1 MAGGREPDRGGPFPL
16 GAAVTVA
23 DLDGDP
29 HPLLHRLR
37 AAEPVSWLPA
47 VGGWLVTRHDLALAV
62 MRDSRGF
69 TVDDPRF
76 STAQVVGPS
85 MLSLDGGPHRRHR
98 DPFSAAFRGAA
109 ARDRLESLATRTA
122 YSLVNELK
130 SAGQSRYGGAA
141 ELRRGLAGPLAVA
154 VVTGLLGL
162 QDTDP
167 AEVLAWYDAIV
178 TAVTALSARRSLA
191 LPGSGRGWPGRV
203 FSDWKRE
210 ELRLRS
216 ARRAADRCS
225 SAASQEGGLTPDE
238 VASDAA
244 VLMFGGIET
253 TEGMISN
260 AVLHLLS
267 HPAVLAAV
275 RGGPVPAARRG
286 GRVAA
291 AGAGRGRGRPVR
303 HRATPSWPAPGS
315 AAATWSACRSPGP
328 TGTRRCSIART
339 SSPPA
344 ARARSTT
351 WASPADR
358 TSAPARSWRPRRPR
372 PRSAR
377 CSTCCPG
384 CASTQPPAARRRAA
398 WCSASRRSSH
408 VRWDAPAG
416 PAEAQATWMERL
428 ARPSQ

>member
-109 ARDRLESLATRTA
+109 ARDRLESLATQTA

-162 QDTDP
+162 PDTDP

-178 TAVTALSARRSLA
+178 TAVTALSAGPGPGPGPVSIDVPSIAIDTDRRDIDLVQAGRAAFAELRERVTAAVRAPGGRSL
-191 LPGSGRGWPGRV
+191 L
-203 FSDWKRE
+203 
-210 ELRLRS
+210 
-216 ARRAADRCS
+216 AA
-225 SAASQEGGLTPDE
+225 AAAEGGLTPDE

-267 HPAVLAAV
+267 HPAALAATAADRSLLPAAV
-275 RGGPVPAARRG
+275 AESLRLEPAAAVIDRYAVDDAELAGARIGRGDLVRVSIAAANRDPAVFGRPDGFEPGRGGAQHNLGFARG
-286 GRVAA
+286 PHFCPGAQLA
-291 AGAGRGRGRPVR
+291 SAETTAGVSALIDLLPGLRLDPDRP
-303 HRATPSWPAPGS
+303 PPAPRGLVF
-315 AAATWSACRSPGP
+315 RK
-328 TGTRRCSIART
+328 
-339 SSPPA
+339 PPA
-344 ARARSTT
+344 LHVV
-351 WASPADR
+351 WDG
-358 TSAPARSWRPRRPR
+358 
-372 PRSAR
+372 
-377 CSTCCPG
+377 PG
-384 CASTQPPAARRRAA
+384 
-398 WCSASRRSSH
+398 
-408 VRWDAPAG
+408 
-416 PAEAQATWMERL
+416 
-428 ARPSQ
+428 

>member
-98 DPFSAAFRGAA
+98 DPFSVAFRGAA
-109 ARDRLESLATRTA
+109 ARDRLESLATQTA

-130 SAGQSRYGGAA
+130 SAGQSRDGGAA

-162 QDTDP
+162 PGTDP
-167 AEVLAWYDAIV
+167 AEVLTWYDAIV
-178 TAVTALSARRSLA
+178 TAVTALSADG
-191 LPGSGRGWPGRV
+191 PGSAGGAAEAGRAAFSALSGRV
-203 FSDWKRE
+203 T
-210 ELRLRS
+210 
-216 ARRAADRCS
+216 AAVRAPGGGS
-225 SAASQEGGLTPDE
+225 LLSAASQEGGLTPDE

-260 AVLHLLS
+260 AVLHLLGD
-267 HPAVLAAV
+267 PAWLAAV
-275 RGGPVPAARRG
+275 RADRSLLPAAVAESLRLEPAAAVVDRYAAAEAELGGARVRRG
-286 GRVAA
+286 DLVRVSIAGANRDPAVFDRPDEFDPSRGGAQHNLGFARGPHFCPGAQLASAETSAA
-291 AGAGRGRGRPVR
+291 AGALLDLL
-303 HRATPSWPAPGS
+303 PGL
-315 AAATWSACRSPGP
+315 RLDPD
-328 TGTRRCSIART
+328 R
-339 SSPPA
+339 PA
-344 ARARSTT
+344 A
-351 WASPADR
+351 
-358 TSAPARSWRPRRPR
+358 PRGLVFRK
-372 PRSAR
+372 
-377 CSTCCPG
+377 
-384 CASTQPPAARRRAA
+384 PPEL
-398 WCSASRRSSH
+398 H

-416 PAEAQATWMERL
+416 PAG
-428 ARPSQ
+428 

>member
-109 ARDRLESLATRTA
+109 ARDRLESLATQTA

-130 SAGQSRYGGAA
+130 SAGQSRDGGAA

-162 QDTDP
+162 PGTDP
-167 AEVLAWYDAIV
+167 AEILTWYDAIV
-178 TAVTALSARRSLA
+178 TAVTALSADG
-191 LPGSGRGWPGRV
+191 PGSAGGAAEAGRAAFSALSGRV
-203 FSDWKRE
+203 T
-210 ELRLRS
+210 
-216 ARRAADRCS
+216 AAVRAPGGGS
-225 SAASQEGGLTPDE
+225 LLSAASQEGGLTPDE

-260 AVLHLLS
+260 AVLHLLGD
-267 HPAVLAAV
+267 PAWLAAV
-275 RGGPVPAARRG
+275 RADRSLLPAAVAESLRLEPAAAVVDRYAAAEAELGGARVRRG
-286 GRVAA
+286 DLVRVSIAGANRDPAVFDRPDEFDPSRGGAQHNLGFARGPHFCPGAQLASAETSAA
-291 AGAGRGRGRPVR
+291 AGALLDLL
-303 HRATPSWPAPGS
+303 PGL
-315 AAATWSACRSPGP
+315 RLDPD
-328 TGTRRCSIART
+328 R
-339 SSPPA
+339 PA
-344 ARARSTT
+344 A
-351 WASPADR
+351 
-358 TSAPARSWRPRRPR
+358 PRGLVFRK
-372 PRSAR
+372 
-377 CSTCCPG
+377 
-384 CASTQPPAARRRAA
+384 PPEL
-398 WCSASRRSSH
+398 H

-416 PAEAQATWMERL
+416 PAG
-428 ARPSQ
+428 

>member
-1 MAGGREPDRGGPFPL
+1 MDGTEPDRGGPFPL

-47 VGGWLVTRHDLALAV
+47 LGGWLVTRHDQALAV

-85 MLSLDGGPHRRHR
+85 MLSLDGDPHRRHR

-109 ARDRLESLATRTA
+109 ARARLESLATQTA
-122 YSLVNELK
+122 YTLVKELRT
-130 SAGQSRYGGAA
+130 AGQSRYGGAA

-162 QDTDP
+162 PDTDP

-178 TAVTALSARRSLA
+178 TAVTALSAAGPDPVDVPLIGIDADQRDIEKLRAGQAAFGELRERVTAAVRAPGARSL
-191 LPGSGRGWPGRV
+191 L
-203 FSDWKRE
+203 
-210 ELRLRS
+210 
-216 ARRAADRCS
+216 AA
-225 SAASQEGGLTPDE
+225 AAAGGNGGGLTPDE

-267 HPAVLAAV
+267 HPAELAAV
-275 RGGPVPAARRG
+275 RADRSRLPAAVTESLRLEPAAAVVDRYATAGAELAGARIRRG
-286 GRVAA
+286 DLVRVSIAA
-291 AGAGRGRGRPVR
+291 ANRDPAMFAAPDRFDPGRPGAQHNLGFAR
-303 HRATPSWPAPGS
+303 GPHFCPGAQLAS
-315 AAATWSACRSPGP
+315 AETAAAVSALLDLLPGLRLDP
-328 TGTRRCSIART
+328 
-339 SSPPA
+339 
-344 ARARSTT
+344 
-351 WASPADR
+351 DR
-358 TSAPARSWRPRRPR
+358 P
-372 PRSAR
+372 
-377 CSTCCPG
+377 
-384 CASTQPPAARRRAA
+384 
-398 WCSASRRSSH
+398 
-408 VRWDAPAG
+408 PAG
-416 PAEAQATWMERL
+416 PRGLVFRKPPELCVVWDG
-428 ARPSQ
+428 PG

>member
-1 MAGGREPDRGGPFPL
+1 
-16 GAAVTVA
+16 
-23 DLDGDP
+23 
-29 HPLLHRLR
+29 
-37 AAEPVSWLPA
+37 VSWLPA

-98 DPFSAAFRGAA
+98 DPFSAAFRGTA
-109 ARDRLESLATRTA
+109 ARDRLESLAAHTA

-167 AEVLAWYDAIV
+167 AEVLTWYDAIV
-178 TAVTALSARRSLA
+178 TAVTALSADGPGAAGGAAEAGRAAFSALSRRVTAAVRAPGGRSL
-191 LPGSGRGWPGRV
+191 L
-203 FSDWKRE
+203 
-210 ELRLRS
+210 
-216 ARRAADRCS
+216 
-225 SAASQEGGLTPDE
+225 SAAAQEGGLTPDE

-267 HPAVLAAV
+267 HPAALAGVAADRSLLPAVAAESLRLEPAAAV
-275 RGGPVPAARRG
+275 VDRYATADAELAGALIRRGDLVRVSIAGANRDPAVFDRPDEFTPGRPGPQHNLGFARGPHFCPGAQLASAETAAAVGALLDLLPGLRLDPGRPAAPRG
-286 GRVAA
+286 LVFRK
-291 AGAGRGRGRPVR
+291 
-303 HRATPSWPAPGS
+303 
-315 AAATWSACRSPGP
+315 
-328 TGTRRCSIART
+328 
-339 SSPPA
+339 PPEL
-344 ARARSTT
+344 
-351 WASPADR
+351 
-358 TSAPARSWRPRRPR
+358 
-372 PRSAR
+372 
-377 CSTCCPG
+377 
-384 CASTQPPAARRRAA
+384 
-398 WCSASRRSSH
+398 H

-416 PAEAQATWMERL
+416 PAG
-428 ARPSQ
+428 

>member
-109 ARDRLESLATRTA
+109 ARDRLESLATQTA

-130 SAGQSRYGGAA
+130 SAGQSRDGGAA

-162 QDTDP
+162 PGTDP
-167 AEVLAWYDAIV
+167 AEVLTWYDAIV
-178 TAVTALSARRSLA
+178 TAVTALSADG
-191 LPGSGRGWPGRV
+191 PGSAGGAAEAGRAAFSALSGRV
-203 FSDWKRE
+203 T
-210 ELRLRS
+210 
-216 ARRAADRCS
+216 AAVRAPGGGS
-225 SAASQEGGLTPDE
+225 LLSAASQEGGLTPDE

-260 AVLHLLS
+260 AVLHLLGD
-267 HPAVLAAV
+267 PAWLAAV
-275 RGGPVPAARRG
+275 RADRSLLPAAVAESLRLEPAAAVVDRYAAAEAELGGARVRRG
-286 GRVAA
+286 DLVRVSIAGANRDPAVFDRPDEFDPSRGGAQHNLGFARGPHFCPGAQLASAETSAA
-291 AGAGRGRGRPVR
+291 AGALLDLL
-303 HRATPSWPAPGS
+303 PGL
-315 AAATWSACRSPGP
+315 RLDPD
-328 TGTRRCSIART
+328 R
-339 SSPPA
+339 PA
-344 ARARSTT
+344 A
-351 WASPADR
+351 
-358 TSAPARSWRPRRPR
+358 PRGLVFRK
-372 PRSAR
+372 
-377 CSTCCPG
+377 
-384 CASTQPPAARRRAA
+384 PPEL
-398 WCSASRRSSH
+398 H

-416 PAEAQATWMERL
+416 PAG
-428 ARPSQ
+428 

>member
-98 DPFSAAFRGAA
+98 DPFSVAFRGAA
-109 ARDRLESLATRTA
+109 ARDRLESLATHTA

-130 SAGQSRYGGAA
+130 SAEQSRDGGAA

-162 QDTDP
+162 PGTDP
-167 AEVLAWYDAIV
+167 AEVLTWYDAIV
-178 TAVTALSARRSLA
+178 TAVTALSADG
-191 LPGSGRGWPGRV
+191 PGSAGGAAEAGRAAFSALSGRV
-203 FSDWKRE
+203 T
-210 ELRLRS
+210 
-216 ARRAADRCS
+216 AAVRAPGGGS
-225 SAASQEGGLTPDE
+225 LLSAASQEGGLTPDE

-260 AVLHLLS
+260 AVLHLLGD
-267 HPAVLAAV
+267 PAWLAAV
-275 RGGPVPAARRG
+275 RADRSLLPAAVAESLRLEPAAAVVDRYAAADAELGGARVRRG
-286 GRVAA
+286 DLVRVSIAGANRDPAVFDRPDEFDPSRGGAQHNLGFARGPHFCPGAQLASAETSAA
-291 AGAGRGRGRPVR
+291 AGALLDLL
-303 HRATPSWPAPGS
+303 PGL
-315 AAATWSACRSPGP
+315 RLDPD
-328 TGTRRCSIART
+328 R
-339 SSPPA
+339 PA
-344 ARARSTT
+344 A
-351 WASPADR
+351 
-358 TSAPARSWRPRRPR
+358 PRGLVFRK
-372 PRSAR
+372 
-377 CSTCCPG
+377 
-384 CASTQPPAARRRAA
+384 PPEL
-398 WCSASRRSSH
+398 H

-416 PAEAQATWMERL
+416 PAG
-428 ARPSQ
+428 

>member
-109 ARDRLESLATRTA
+109 ARDRLESLATQTA

-162 QDTDP
+162 PDTDP

-178 TAVTALSARRSLA
+178 TAVTALSAGPGPGPGPVAIDVPSIAIDTDRRDIDLVQAGRAAFAELRERVTAAVRAPGGRSL
-191 LPGSGRGWPGRV
+191 L
-203 FSDWKRE
+203 
-210 ELRLRS
+210 
-216 ARRAADRCS
+216 AA
-225 SAASQEGGLTPDE
+225 AAAEGGLTPDE

-267 HPAVLAAV
+267 HPAALAATAADRSLLPAAV
-275 RGGPVPAARRG
+275 AESLRLEPAAAVIDRYAVDDAELAGARIGRGDLVRVSIAAANRDPAVFGRPDGFEPGRGGAQHNLGFARG
-286 GRVAA
+286 PHFCPGAQLA
-291 AGAGRGRGRPVR
+291 SAETTAGVSALIDLLPGLRLDPDRP
-303 HRATPSWPAPGS
+303 PPAPRGLVF
-315 AAATWSACRSPGP
+315 RK
-328 TGTRRCSIART
+328 
-339 SSPPA
+339 PPA
-344 ARARSTT
+344 LHVV
-351 WASPADR
+351 WDG
-358 TSAPARSWRPRRPR
+358 
-372 PRSAR
+372 
-377 CSTCCPG
+377 PG
-384 CASTQPPAARRRAA
+384 
-398 WCSASRRSSH
+398 
-408 VRWDAPAG
+408 
-416 PAEAQATWMERL
+416 
-428 ARPSQ
+428 